1 MIVHFQGSFFLFST
15 TEGLAA
21 ITSCTLSDAQGK
33 GGNIGRL
40 SDDHSII
47 AILGCQACRSALLGK
62 KRLPEVYVQPTL
74 RL

>member
-1 MIVHFQGSFFLFST
+1 MSWILFLFST

-21 ITSCTLSDAQGK
+21 ITSRAAGDVQGR

-47 AILGCQACRSALLGK
+47 AIFREAGPAASLARERHAAQGIYSANT
-62 KRLPEVYVQPTL
+62 YVVM
-74 RL
+74 